1 MNTNDCAGSLPSL
14 VMRGIEEF
22 NRGEFFEQHESL
34 EAAWRAEPRPVR
46 ELYQGILQVGV
57 ACYQIERGNLPGAL
71 KMFERGLRR
80 LRQFTPECL
89 GIDVSRL
96 IAEAEHVRDEAQRLG
111 PERLGELD
119 RRLFPKITWKSEV
132 GGQRTDDNC

>member
-1 MNTNDCAGSLPSL
+1 MNTNDCADDVSPL
-14 VMRGIEEF
+14 VMKGIEEF

-34 EAAWRAEPRPVR
+34 EAAWRAEPRPVC

-80 LRQFTPECL
+80 LRQFAPECL

-96 IAEAEHVRDEAQRLG
+96 IADAERVRDEAQQLG
-111 PERLGELD
+111 PERLNELD
-119 RRLFPKITWKSEV
+119 RRLFPKITCKSEAR
-132 GGQRTDDNC
+132 GRKSENG

>member
-1 MNTNDCAGSLPSL
+1 MNTNGCADDLSPL
-14 VMRGIEEF
+14 VMKGIEEF

-46 ELYQGILQVGV
+46 ELYQGILQVGL
-57 ACYQIERGNLPGAL
+57 ACYQIERGNLSGAL

-80 LRQFTPECL
+80 LYQFTPECL

-96 IAEAEHVRDEAQRLG
+96 IAEAEHVRDEARRLG
-111 PERLGELD
+111 PERLNEID
-119 RRLFPKITWKSEV
+119 RGLFPRIVK
-132 GGQRTDDNC
+132 RDA

>member
-1 MNTNDCAGSLPSL
+1 MDTDNCTDTLSPL
-14 VMRGIEEF
+14 VLQGIEEF

-57 ACYQIERGNLPGAL
+57 ACYQIERGNLRGAL

-89 GIDVSRL
+89 SIDVSRL
-96 IAEAEHVRDEAQRLG
+96 IADAERVRDEGRRLG
-111 PERLGELD
+111 LERLNELD
-119 RRLFPKITWKSEV
+119 RRLFPKITWRSEARGRKSED
-132 GGQRTDDNC
+132 G

>member
-1 MNTNDCAGSLPSL
+1 MNTNGCADDLSPL
-14 VMRGIEEF
+14 VMKGIEEF

-71 KMFERGLRR
+71 KMLERGLRR
-80 LRQFTPECL
+80 LRQFTPKCL

-96 IAEAEHVRDEAQRLG
+96 IAEAEQMRDEARRLG

-119 RRLFPKITWKSEV
+119 RSLFPKIYWKSEARERKSES
-132 GGQRTDDNC
+132 G

>member
-1 MNTNDCAGSLPSL
+1 MRDEGCMGTPSPL
-14 VMRGIEEF
+14 VLKGIGEF

-57 ACYQIERGNLPGAL
+57 ACYQIERGNLTGAL

-80 LRQFTPECL
+80 LRRFTPECL

-96 IAEAEHVRDEAQRLG
+96 IAEAERVRDEARRLG
-111 PERLGELD
+111 PERLDKLD
-119 RRLFPKITWKSEV
+119 RSLFPRIMV
-132 GGQRTDDNC
+132 GASTRSA

>member
-1 MNTNDCAGSLPSL
+1 MNTNNCAGSLPSR

-57 ACYQIERGNLPGAL
+57 ACYQIERGNLAGAL

-80 LRQFTPECL
+80 LGQFAPECL
-89 GIDVSRL
+89 SIDVSRL
-96 IAEAEHVRDEAQRLG
+96 IADAERVRDEAQRLG
-111 PERLGELD
+111 PERLNELD
-119 RRLFPKITWKSEV
+119 RSLFPRITV
-132 GGQRTDDNC
+132 GESTRSA

>member
-1 MNTNDCAGSLPSL
+1 MNTNDCANDVSPL
-14 VMRGIEEF
+14 VMKGIEEF

-46 ELYQGILQVGV
+46 ELYQGILQVGLG
-57 ACYQIERGNLPGAL
+57 CYQIERGNLPGAL

-80 LRQFTPECL
+80 LRQFEPECL

-96 IAEAEHVRDEAQRLG
+96 IADAKRVRDEAQRLG
-111 PERLGELD
+111 PERLDELD
-119 RRLFPKITWKSEV
+119 RSLFPRITVGKST
-132 GGQRTDDNC
+132 RSA

>member
-1 MNTNDCAGSLPSL
+1 MNTNDCASDVSPL
-14 VMRGIEEF
+14 VMKGIEEF

-80 LRQFTPECL
+80 LRQFAPKCL
-89 GIDVSRL
+89 DIDVSRL
-96 IAEAEHVRDEAQRLG
+96 IADAERVRDEAQRLG
-111 PERLGELD
+111 PERLNELD
-119 RRLFPKITWKSEV
+119 RSLFPSITV
-132 GGQRTDDNC
+132 GESARSA

>member
-1 MNTNDCAGSLPSL
+1 MRDEGCAGTPLPL
-14 VMRGIEEF
+14 VIKGIEQF

-46 ELYQGILQVGV
+46 ELYQGILQAGV
-57 ACYQIERGNLPGAL
+57 ACYQLERGNLPGAL

-96 IAEAEHVRDEAQRLG
+96 IADAERVRDEAQRLG
-111 PERLGELD
+111 PERLDELD
-119 RRLFPKITWKSEV
+119 RSLFPRITV
-132 GGQRTDDNC
+132 GESTRSA

>member
-1 MNTNDCAGSLPSL
+1 MNTNDCADDLSPL
-14 VMRGIEEF
+14 VMKGIEEF

-57 ACYQIERGNLPGAL
+57 ACYQIKRGNLRGAL

-96 IAEAEHVRDEAQRLG
+96 VIEAEHVRNEAQRLG
-111 PERLGELD
+111 SERLGELD
-119 RRLFPKITWKSEV
+119 RSRFPKIVKRDT
-132 GGQRTDDNC
+132 

>member
-1 MNTNDCAGSLPSL
+1 MKDEGCAGTPSPL
-14 VMRGIEEF
+14 VMKGIEEF

-57 ACYQIERGNLPGAL
+57 ACYQIERANLPGAL
-71 KMFERGLRR
+71 KLFERGLRR
-80 LRQFTPECL
+80 LRRFTPECL

-96 IAEAEHVRDEAQRLG
+96 IADAEHVRDEAVRLG
-111 PERLGELD
+111 PERLAELD
-119 RRLFPKITWKSEV
+119 RSLFPKIYWKSEARERKSES
-132 GGQRTDDNC
+132 G

>member
-22 NRGEFFEQHESL
+22 NRDEFFEQHESL

-80 LRQFTPECL
+80 LHQFTPECL

-96 IAEAEHVRDEAQRLG
+96 IAEAEHVRDEAQRIG
-111 PERLGELD
+111 PERLDELD
-119 RRLFPKITWKSEV
+119 RSLFPRITV
-132 GGQRTDDNC
+132 GESTRSA

>member
-1 MNTNDCAGSLPSL
+1 MDTDNCADTPSPL
-14 VMRGIEEF
+14 VMKGIEEF

-57 ACYQIERGNLPGAL
+57 ACYQIEHGNLPGAL

-80 LRQFTPECL
+80 LRQFAPECL

-96 IAEAEHVRDEAQRLG
+96 IAEAEHVRDEARRLG
-111 PERLGELD
+111 PERLDELD
-119 RRLFPKITWKSEV
+119 PRLFPRIMV
-132 GGQRTDDNC
+132 GESTRSA

>member
-1 MNTNDCAGSLPSL
+1 MNTNDCVGSLPSL

-71 KMFERGLRR
+71 KLFERGLRR
-80 LRQFTPECL
+80 LRQFAPECL
-89 GIDVSRL
+89 SIDVSRL
-96 IAEAEHVRDEAQRLG
+96 IADAERVRDEAQRLG
-111 PERLGELD
+111 PERLDELD
-119 RRLFPKITWKSEV
+119 RSLFPRITV
-132 GGQRTDDNC
+132 GESTRSA

>member
-1 MNTNDCAGSLPSL
+1 MNTNDCADDLSPL
-14 VMRGIEEF
+14 VMKGIEEF

-34 EAAWRAEPRPVR
+34 EAAWRAESRPVR

-57 ACYQIERGNLPGAL
+57 ACYQIERGNLRGAL

-96 IAEAEHVRDEAQRLG
+96 VAEAEHVRDEAQRLG
-111 PERLGELD
+111 SERLGELD
-119 RRLFPKITWKSEV
+119 RSRFPKIVIRDT
-132 GGQRTDDNC
+132 

>member
-1 MNTNDCAGSLPSL
+1 MRNEGCAGSLSPL
-14 VMRGIEEF
+14 VMKGIEEF

-57 ACYQIERGNLPGAL
+57 ACYQIERTNLPGAL
-71 KMFERGLRR
+71 KLFECGLRR
-80 LRQFTPECL
+80 LRRFTPECL

-96 IAEAEHVRDEAQRLG
+96 IADAERVRDEAQRLG
-111 PERLGELD
+111 PERLNELD
-119 RRLFPKITWKSEV
+119 RSLFPRITV
-132 GGQRTDDNC
+132 GESTRSA

>member
-1 MNTNDCAGSLPSL
+1 MNTNDCADDLSPL
-14 VMRGIEEF
+14 VMKGIEEF

-57 ACYQIERGNLPGAL
+57 ACYQIKRGNLRGAL

-96 IAEAEHVRDEAQRLG
+96 VIEAEHVRDEAQRLG
-111 PERLGELD
+111 SERLGELD
-119 RRLFPKITWKSEV
+119 RSRFPKIVKRDT
-132 GGQRTDDNC
+132 

>member
-1 MNTNDCAGSLPSL
+1 MGTNNCTDALAPL
-14 VMRGIEEF
+14 VMKGIEEF

-80 LRQFTPECL
+80 LRQFAPECL

-96 IAEAEHVRDEAQRLG
+96 IADAERVRDEAQRLG
-111 PERLGELD
+111 PERLDALD
-119 RRLFPKITWKSEV
+119 RSLFPRITV
-132 GGQRTDDNC
+132 GESTRSA

>member
-1 MNTNDCAGSLPSL
+1 MNTNNCAGSLPSL

-80 LRQFTPECL
+80 LRQFAPECL
-89 GIDVSRL
+89 SIDVSRL
-96 IAEAEHVRDEAQRLG
+96 IADAERVRDEAQRLG
-111 PERLGELD
+111 PERLNELD
-119 RRLFPKITWKSEV
+119 RSLFPRITV
-132 GGQRTDDNC
+132 GESTRSA

>member
-1 MNTNDCAGSLPSL
+1 MNTNDCADDLSPL
-14 VMRGIEEF
+14 VMKGIEEF

-57 ACYQIERGNLPGAL
+57 ACYQIERGNLRGAL

-80 LRQFTPECL
+80 LRRFTPECL

-96 IAEAEHVRDEAQRLG
+96 IAEAERVRDEARRLG
-111 PERLGELD
+111 PERLDKLD
-119 RRLFPKITWKSEV
+119 RSLFPRIMV
-132 GGQRTDDNC
+132 GASTRSA

>member
-1 MNTNDCAGSLPSL
+1 MNTENCAQTLAPL
-14 VMRGIEEF
+14 VLQGIEEF
-22 NRGEFFEQHESL
+22 NRGQFFEQHESL

-57 ACYQIERGNLPGAL
+57 ACYQVERGNLPGTL

-80 LRQFTPECL
+80 LRRFTPECL

-111 PERLGELD
+111 PERLNELD
-119 RRLFPKITWKSEV
+119 RRLFPKIIWKSEATSRKSED
-132 GGQRTDDNC
+132 G

>member
-1 MNTNDCAGSLPSL
+1 MNTNNCAGSLPSL

-57 ACYQIERGNLPGAL
+57 GCYQIERGNLPGAL

-80 LRQFTPECL
+80 LRQFAPECL
-89 GIDVSRL
+89 SIDVSRL
-96 IAEAEHVRDEAQRLG
+96 IADAERVRDEAQRLG
-111 PERLGELD
+111 PERLNELD
-119 RRLFPKITWKSEV
+119 RSLFPRITIGEST
-132 GGQRTDDNC
+132 RSA

>member
-1 MNTNDCAGSLPSL
+1 MNTNDCAGSLPSR

-80 LRQFTPECL
+80 LRQFAPECL
-89 GIDVSRL
+89 SIDVSRL
-96 IAEAEHVRDEAQRLG
+96 IADAERVRDEAQQLG
-111 PERLGELD
+111 PERLNELD
-119 RRLFPKITWKSEV
+119 RSLFPRITV
-132 GGQRTDDNC
+132 GESTRSA

>member
-1 MNTNDCAGSLPSL
+1 MNTNDCADDLSPL
-14 VMRGIEEF
+14 VMKGIEEF

-57 ACYQIERGNLPGAL
+57 ACYQIERGNLRGAL

-96 IAEAEHVRDEAQRLG
+96 VIEAEHVRNEAQRLG
-111 PERLGELD
+111 SERLGELD
-119 RRLFPKITWKSEV
+119 RSRFPKIVKRDT
-132 GGQRTDDNC
+132 